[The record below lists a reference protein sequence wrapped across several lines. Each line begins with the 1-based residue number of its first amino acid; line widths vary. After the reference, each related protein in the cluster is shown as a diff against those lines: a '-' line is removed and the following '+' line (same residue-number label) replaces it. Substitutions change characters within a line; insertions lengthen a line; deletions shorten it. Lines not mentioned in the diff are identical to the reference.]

1 MSQLKVPISFLEE
14 LSHSLEGEFYFDELF
29 RTLYATDASV
39 YREKPIGVAVPKNT
53 TDLKKLI
60 EFSRTHHLS
69 LIPRAAGTSLA
80 GQVVGNGIVVDITK
94 HFNKI
99 LEFNKEEQ
107 WVRVQPG
114 VVRDELNQYLK
125 KHGLFFSP
133 ITSTAN
139 RAMIGGMVGNN
150 SCGAT
155 SIVYGSTRDHVI
167 ELKTLLSDGSEVRF
181 GSLSKQEF
189 QQKTSLNTLEGDI
202 YRNINNELNDPKV
215 RSQIDKEF
223 PKSTINRRNTG
234 YAVDYL
240 MNTSPFVETDT

>member
-1 MSQLKVPISFLEE
+1 M
-14 LSHSLEGEFYFDELF
+14 
-29 RTLYATDASV
+29 
-39 YREKPIGVAVPKNT
+39 
-53 TDLKKLI
+53 
-60 EFSRTHHLS
+60 
-69 LIPRAAGTSLA
+69 
-80 GQVVGNGIVVDITK
+80 VDITK

-99 LEFNKEEQ
+99 LEFNKDEQ

-114 VVRDELNQYLK
+114 VVRDELNAYLK
-125 KHGLFFSP
+125 EHGLFFSP

-189 QQKTSLNTLEGDI
+189 RQKTSLNTLEDI
-202 YRNINNELNDPKV
+202 YRNIHNELNDPK
-215 RSQIDKEF
+215 
-223 PKSTINRRNTG
+223 G
-234 YAVDYL
+234 
-240 MNTSPFVETDT
+240 